1 LDKRHL
7 VKEVDRI
14 VSDTN
19 LAEIE
24 KLAEAFGYV
33 TKSFIEQSERDLDLA
48 RAMQDEVSVVK
59 EQIKASVMNSARE
72 MFEFCYLNAT
82 GSRRSIWHE
91 QDES

>member
-1 LDKRHL
+1 MDKRHL

-14 VSDTN
+14 VSDAN